1 MSSATP
7 EFTASVSIN
16 VNQDKHTCSHCKR
29 TFRSNRG
36 LNQHLRSYASK
47 TLPQMNLDQKVKE
60 IKTLKHHQIQRI
72 LHFRVR
78 HKDPSTRGKTIR
90 PMYLRQRYQLFTTE
104 LFIGKQT
111 YSYYH
116 QERQENNLLIKQRN

>member
-47 TLPQMNLDQKVKE
+47 NPTTDESGPKSERNKDTEASPNTTNTTLSSAP
-60 IKTLKHHQIQRI
+60 
-72 LHFRVR
+72 
-78 HKDPSTRGKTIR
+78 
-90 PMYLRQRYQLFTTE
+90 
-104 LFIGKQT
+104 
-111 YSYYH
+111 
-116 QERQENNLLIKQRN
+116 